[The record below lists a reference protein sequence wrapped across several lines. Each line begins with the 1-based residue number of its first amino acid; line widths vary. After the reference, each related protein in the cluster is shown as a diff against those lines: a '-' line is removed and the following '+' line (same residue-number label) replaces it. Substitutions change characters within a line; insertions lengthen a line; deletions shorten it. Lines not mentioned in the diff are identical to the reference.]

1 MKINIKRLMEN
12 LHKTGDIG
20 YKEKDG
26 ITREG
31 FSQEYYQALNVLER
45 LFLESNL
52 KVIKDEVG
60 NILGRREGKD
70 VNKKSIMIGS
80 HLDTVK
86 NGGLYDGNLGIIA
99 ALEVVKCLNENNIS
113 MKHPIEI
120 VAFNA
125 EEGSEMGGTFGSRVM
140 TGRQNLKEKDLEE
153 KLSHYGLNL
162 ENIKNS
168 TKNMNKVGVFLE
180 LHIEQGGFLEEN
192 KYDIGIVDGI
202 VGITR
207 YKITIKGESN
217 HAGTTPMNLRK
228 DPIKILGKVIGKI
241 NDLTL
246 EYKHPFV
253 VTIGDL
259 EVKPGMYNV
268 IPREVTLLLEL
279 RDLEQK
285 NIDDFILKLKEY
297 SQQFYNFKFD
307 FQETINKPSRLLDKN
322 IIEKIKIVTEKNN
335 YRGVEMSSGAGHS
348 AKEFTYKVPTG
359 MIFIPS
365 VGGISH
371 SPLEYSTEKQIAK
384 GTQIL
389 LDTVLELDKEEILGE
404 VIL

>member
-20 YKEKDG
+20 YKENEG

-31 FSQEYYQALNVLER
+31 FSQEYYQALNVLEK
-45 LFLESNL
+45 LFLEANL
-52 KVIKDEVG
+52 KVDKDEVG
-60 NILGRREGKD
+60 NILGRREGRD
-70 VNKKSIMIGS
+70 DNKKSIMVGS

-86 NGGLYDGNLGIIA
+86 NGGLYDGNLGVIA
-99 ALEVVKCLNENNIS
+99 ALEVIKCLNENNTS
-113 MKHPIEI
+113 TKHPIEI

-140 TGRQNLKEKDLEE
+140 TGRQNLQEKFLEE
-153 KLSHYGLNL
+153 KLSHYGLKL

-168 TKNMNKVGVFLE
+168 TKNMDKIGAFLE

-207 YKITIKGESN
+207 YKIIIEGESN

-228 DPIKILGKVIGKI
+228 DPIKILGKIIGKI
-241 NDLTL
+241 NDLAMDY
-246 EYKHPFV
+246 EHPFV

-259 EVKPGMYNV
+259 QVKPGMYNV

-297 SQQFYNFKFD
+297 SQQFNNFKFD
-307 FQETINKPSRLLDKN
+307 FQETINKPSRLLNKN
-322 IIEKIKIVTEKNN
+322 IMEKIRIATEKKN
-335 YRGVEMSSGAGHS
+335 YKGVQISSGAGHD
-348 AKEFTYKVPTG
+348 AKEFTYKVPTA

-365 VGGISH
+365 IGGISH
-371 SPLEYSTEKQIAK
+371 SPLEYSTEEQIAK
-384 GTQIL
+384 GTQVL
-389 LDTVLELDKEEILGE
+389 LDTVLELDKEDILGE
-404 VIL
+404 VIS